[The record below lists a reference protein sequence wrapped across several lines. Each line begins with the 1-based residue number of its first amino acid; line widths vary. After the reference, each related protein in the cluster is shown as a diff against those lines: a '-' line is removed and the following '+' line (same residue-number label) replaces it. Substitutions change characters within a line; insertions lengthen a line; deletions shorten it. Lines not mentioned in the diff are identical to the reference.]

1 MTFNSTTMTKQ
12 IFSLMIAATLVVSCG
27 QKDNNQTV
35 DQLIAA
41 KNNKE
46 LQARKATIQAD
57 LAKIE
62 AALATLNVR
71 KEEALVSVA
80 TLKDTV
86 FNHYLDIQG
95 SVETK
100 ENILIQ
106 PEMPGT
112 LVALNVKAG
121 QRVSK
126 GQLLARV
133 DDGGSSQQVA
143 SLETQYQLAK
153 TTFERQK
160 NLWSQ
165 KIGSEIQ
172 YLQAQTQMLSLQ
184 RSVAQAKA
192 MLSKTEIRAP
202 FSGTIDEV
210 FVERGQV
217 VSAGPQGLMRIVNL
231 NNMYVSTSIPE
242 SYIGKLKVGT
252 QVDVFLTS
260 LNKNYKG
267 KVRQI
272 GNFINPNNRSFG
284 IEVSIPNP
292 ENLLRPNQV
301 AKLKVID
308 YTVKNAIVVPSN
320 VIQEDGKGNQFVFV
334 ATNSDGKT
342 ATAKKAMV
350 TIGKSSDNVTEI
362 LSGLSANDIIVIEG
376 VNTISEEMKLNF
388 YYFNSRKNKLCHIK
402 IKNSAFQV
410 GQLTIVSRCIS

>member
-1 MTFNSTTMTKQ
+1 MKSNKTPMTTK
-12 IFSLMIAATLVVSCG
+12 IFPLLIASALFVSCG
-27 QKDNNQTV
+27 DKENNQTI

-41 KNNKE
+41 KNNTE

-57 LAKIE
+57 LAKID
-62 AALATLNVR
+62 AALATLNVK
-71 KEEALVSVA
+71 KEEALVSVM
-80 TLKDTV
+80 TLKDTL

-112 LVALNVKAG
+112 LIALNVKAG
-121 QRVSK
+121 QHVSK
-126 GQLLARV
+126 GQILARV

-160 NLWSQ
+160 NLWNQ

-192 MLSKTEIRAP
+192 MLAKTVIRAP

-210 FVERGQV
+210 FVEKGQV
-217 VSAGPQGLMRIVNL
+217 VSASPQGLMRIVNL

-267 KVRQI
+267 KVRQV

-308 YTVKNAIVVPSN
+308 YTAKNAIVVPTN
-320 VIQEDGKGNQFVFV
+320 VIQEDGEGNKFVFV
-334 ATNSDGKT
+334 AINSNGKT
-342 ATAKKAMV
+342 ATAKKV
-350 TIGKSSDNVTEI
+350 VVSTGKSSDNVTEI
-362 LSGLSANDIIVIEG
+362 LTGLSANDIIVTEG
-376 VNTISEEMKLNF
+376 VNTISEGMKLNF
-388 YYFNSRKNKLCHIK
+388 
-402 IKNSAFQV
+402 
-410 GQLTIVSRCIS
+410 

>member
-1 MTFNSTTMTKQ
+1 MTKQ
-12 IFSLMIAATLVVSCG
+12 LFALLIAATLVVSCG
-27 QKDNNQTV
+27 EKNNNQTV

-46 LQARKATIQAD
+46 LQARKAAIQAD

-62 AALATLNVR
+62 AALANLNVR

-320 VIQEDGKGNQFVFV
+320 VVQEDGKGNQFVFV
-334 ATNSDGKT
+334 AANSNGKT
-342 ATAKKAMV
+342 ATAKKTMV
-350 TIGKSSDNVTEI
+350 TVGKSSDNLTEI
-362 LSGLSANDIIVIEG
+362 LSGLNANDIIVIEG
-376 VNTISEEMKLNF
+376 VNTISEGMKLNF
-388 YYFNSRKNKLCHIK
+388 
-402 IKNSAFQV
+402 
-410 GQLTIVSRCIS
+410 

>member
-1 MTFNSTTMTKQ
+1 MKSNRTPMTTK
-12 IFSLMIAATLVVSCG
+12 IFPLLLAATLTVSCG
-27 QKDNNQTV
+27 EKDNNQTV

-46 LQARKATIQAD
+46 LQARKAAIQAD
-57 LAKIE
+57 LAKID
-62 AALATLNVR
+62 AALATLNVK
-71 KEEALVSVA
+71 KEEALVSVMS
-80 TLKDTV
+80 LKDTV

-106 PEMPGT
+106 PEIPGT
-112 LVALNVKAG
+112 LIALNVKAG
-121 QRVSK
+121 QHVSK
-126 GQLLARV
+126 GQILARV

-153 TTFERQK
+153 TTYERQK
-160 NLWSQ
+160 NLWNQ

-192 MLSKTEIRAP
+192 MLAKTVIRAP

-210 FVERGQV
+210 FVEKGQV
-217 VSAGPQGLMRIVNL
+217 VSANPQGLMRIVNL
-231 NNMYVSTSIPE
+231 KNMYVSTSVPE

-267 KVRQI
+267 KVRQV

-308 YTVKNAIVVPSN
+308 YTAKNAIVVPTN
-320 VIQEDGKGNQFVFV
+320 VIQEDGEGNKFVFV
-334 ATNSDGKT
+334 AINSNGKT
-342 ATAKKAMV
+342 ATAKKV
-350 TIGKSSDNVTEI
+350 LVSTGKSSDNVTEI
-362 LSGLSANDIIVIEG
+362 LTGLSANDIIVTEG
-376 VNTISEEMKLNF
+376 VNSISEGMKLNF
-388 YYFNSRKNKLCHIK
+388 
-402 IKNSAFQV
+402 
-410 GQLTIVSRCIS
+410 

>member
-1 MTFNSTTMTKQ
+1 MTKQ
-12 IFSLMIAATLVVSCG
+12 LFALLIAATLVVSCG
-27 QKDNNQTV
+27 EKNNNQTV

-46 LQARKATIQAD
+46 LQARKAAIQAD

-95 SVETK
+95 SLETK

-320 VIQEDGKGNQFVFV
+320 VVQEDGKGNQFVFV
-334 ATNSDGKT
+334 AANSNGKT
-342 ATAKKAMV
+342 ATAKKTMV
-350 TIGKSSDNVTEI
+350 TVGKSSDNLTEI
-362 LSGLSANDIIVIEG
+362 LSGLNANDIIVIEG
-376 VNTISEEMKLNF
+376 VNTISEGMKLNF
-388 YYFNSRKNKLCHIK
+388 
-402 IKNSAFQV
+402 
-410 GQLTIVSRCIS
+410 

>member
-1 MTFNSTTMTKQ
+1 MTKQ
-12 IFSLMIAATLVVSCG
+12 LFALLIAATLVVSCG
-27 QKDNNQTV
+27 EKNNNQTV
-35 DQLIAA
+35 DQLITA

-46 LQARKATIQAD
+46 LQARKAAIQAD

-320 VIQEDGKGNQFVFV
+320 VVQEDGKGNQFVFV
-334 ATNSDGKT
+334 AANSNGKT
-342 ATAKKAMV
+342 ATAKKTMV
-350 TIGKSSDNVTEI
+350 TVGKSSDNLTEI
-362 LSGLSANDIIVIEG
+362 LSGLNANDIIVIEG
-376 VNTISEEMKLNF
+376 VNTISEGMKLNF
-388 YYFNSRKNKLCHIK
+388 
-402 IKNSAFQV
+402 
-410 GQLTIVSRCIS
+410 